1 MYFAFCILWPDEQR
15 RNSSSISQL
24 PLELRSQ
31 LVALEAERENEVH
44 AYELGDLVHI
54 RGKLKLF
61 RDMMEVVAYYHRILK
76 VAQRIV
82 AHTIVMGAFCW
93 C

>member
-24 PLELRSQ
+24 PPELRAQ
-31 LVALEAERENEVH
+31 LAGLEVERENEVP

-61 RDMMEVVAYYHRILK
+61 RDMMEVVAYYHRILEL
-76 VAQRIV
+76 AQRIM
-82 AHTIVMGAFCW
+82 AHVIVMGAFC
-93 C
+93 